1 MTAGIPPERGFT
13 MPESILRERP
23 VAPAPDESDLL
34 QQLDR
39 YKPSSSAKTRS
50 RMAKLIGPD
59 GQELPL
65 PASMYEVLRQA
76 AHQLAAGLAVSIVPI
91 GTKLSTQQ
99 AADLLGVSRPH
110 VVKLLDSGEIPHTK
124 TGKHRR
130 VLLSDVLAYQD
141 RQRALRSEALDEL
154 GRLSDDLP
162 LV

>member
-1 MTAGIPPERGFT
+1 MESE
-13 MPESILRERP
+13 MPSSSLIERP
-23 VAPAPDESDLL
+23 VAPAPEESSLL
-34 QQLDR
+34 RELDQ
-39 YKPSSSAKTRS
+39 YEPKNSSAKNQA
-50 RMAKLIGPD
+50 MARLIAPD
-59 GQELPL
+59 GHELPL

-130 VLLSDVLAYQD
+130 VLLTDVLTYRD
-141 RQRALRSEALDEL
+141 RLAARRSDALDEL
-154 GRLSDDLP
+154 SKLSRDLP

>member
-1 MTAGIPPERGFT
+1 
-13 MPESILRERP
+13 MPRSSLIERP
-23 VAPAPDESDLL
+23 VAPAPEETSLL
-34 QQLDR
+34 RELDQ
-39 YKPSSSAKTRS
+39 YKPKDGSAKKQA
-50 RMAKLIGPD
+50 MARLIAPD
-59 GQELPL
+59 GHELPL
-65 PASMYEVLRQA
+65 PPSMYEILCRA

-130 VLLSDVLAYQD
+130 VLLTDVLTYRD
-141 RQRALRSEALDEL
+141 RLTARRADALDEL
-154 GRLSDDLP
+154 AELSKDLP

>member
-1 MTAGIPPERGFT
+1 
-13 MPESILRERP
+13 MPSSSLIERP
-23 VAPAPDESDLL
+23 VAPAPEESSLL
-34 QQLDR
+34 RELGQ
-39 YKPSSSAKTRS
+39 YEPKNSSAKNQA
-50 RMAKLIGPD
+50 MARLIAPD
-59 GQELPL
+59 GHELPL
-65 PASMYEVLRQA
+65 PASIYEVLRQA

-130 VLLSDVLAYQD
+130 VLLTDVLTYRD
-141 RQRALRSEALDEL
+141 RLTARRADALDEL
-154 GRLSDDLP
+154 AELSKDLP